1 MSLRNASLQPT
12 QRNGQFTLYTRVGT
26 QRPPLFLYRP
36 ACLSERAQTEKQ
48 SEAIAHRPP
57 TLAKRTTQRSVGG
70 RGPGW
75 RRAAQGRSF
84 AGPPAVSNP
93 PAYAPPVP
101 LGRARGEACCA
112 PARAGLLGSPV
123 PACSRRGLYR
133 ALRRAGRERWRRS
146 QA

>member
-75 RRAAQGRSF
+75 RRAAKGALIR
-84 AGPPAVSNP
+84 GPTRCFQP
-93 PAYAPPVP
+93 PRICST
-101 LGRARGEACCA
+101 RASWEEACYE
-112 PARAGLLGSPV
+112 PARAGLPGSPV